1 MDVGR
6 VLCGQIVFCIVYVI
20 NVQDVQASYCSKQTK
35 GKAIGLDGIAME
47 ALIYGGHRLYIHL
60 ALLFNCFIKTG
71 YLPRLF
77 MQSVIIPL
85 VKCKSGN
92 LTNVNNYRAIAISTA
107 ISKLFESIIADQ
119 YTSISDADKYQFGF
133 KPGHSTGLY

>member
-1 MDVGR
+1 M
-6 VLCGQIVFCIVYVI
+6 VLPWKP
-20 NVQDVQASYCSKQTK
+20 SYN
-35 GKAIGLDGIAME
+35 
-47 ALIYGGHRLYIHL
+47 GGHRLHIHL

-77 MQSVIIPL
+77 MQSGIMRL
-85 VKCKSGN
+85 VKCKSGD

-119 YTSISDADKYQFGF
+119 
-133 KPGHSTGLY
+133 